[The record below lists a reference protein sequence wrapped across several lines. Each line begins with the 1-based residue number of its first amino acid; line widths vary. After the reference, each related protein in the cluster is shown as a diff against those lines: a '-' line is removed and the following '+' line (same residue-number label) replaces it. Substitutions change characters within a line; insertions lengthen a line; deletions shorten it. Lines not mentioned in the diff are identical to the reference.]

1 MESLVILVI
10 AAGLSAAVVWRALA
24 PGGGRPRPKASPPVT
39 VLDPPP
45 DLPAELEPD
54 HFVLLPTEGGA
65 WSDDR
70 PAPALSLIR
79 LVLTIA
85 FVAAL
90 GVVVLALLGW
100 LVKIQLDHYFS
111 RLGG

>member
-24 PGGGRPRPKASPPVT
+24 PGSSRPQAKTTPRVT

-45 DLPAELEPD
+45 DLPAELDPD
-54 HFVLLPTEGGA
+54 HFVLLPSDAAGA
-65 WSDDR
+65 SDDR
-70 PAPALSLIR
+70 PAPALALVR

-90 GVVVLALLGW
+90 GVVILTLLGW
-100 LVKIQLDHYFS
+100 LLKIQLDHYFS